1 MPLVPLQFKPGIV
14 KDLTEYS
21 SGKNGPFYT
30 DSNLVR
36 FRNGYPTK
44 IGGWVEE
51 QYYFNAD
58 LNNFATI
65 QGAPRKMLAWRGIT
79 DGGDYM
85 AIGTHNHVYIIKDSV
100 AYDITPLRKTTA
112 NMTNPLV
119 VTNGSATVTVTDNS
133 HGASTGDIIVITDAT
148 ATGGISANT
157 LNDKN
162 GYSITKVDDNTF
174 TFIASSSATSGA
186 TGGGTA
192 IDISYLIGNAENV
205 GNQSADPALGWG
217 VGIWG
222 SFVGGRNWNEPAD
235 GTSSSVSLDATNW
248 TLVLWGEDLILNN
261 RGGQLYYWDLSDSG
275 ITTRAALVSAESGSS
290 GVPAGVRT
298 VTVSF
303 PDRHLI
309 AGGCS
314 PLGAT
319 AIDPMLVRFSN
330 QEDFVTFTPTAD
342 NTSGDQRLEV
352 GTKIISMIPTK
363 DETFIQTDEAAYGM
377 TFVGPPFTFS
387 FRLLAVNCGAVALH
401 GSANVDGDV
410 YWMGKSNFFIYNG
423 AVQEL
428 PCSVQHFVFDRM
440 QSNFAD
446 KTFVGHNKKFNEI
459 TWFYV
464 STDNVADS
472 SNPNP
477 EPDSYVSFNY
487 ADAAWSIGTL
497 QRNVWNDATNIRNV
511 PFALDKDGKLYN
523 HETGTSD
530 NGSSMSAFIESGDV
544 ELDSTGENL
553 FMVDK
558 IIPDAIMTTDTS
570 LSVQI
575 KTRKYPNATEITKGA
590 FTVTSTTEKISTRAK
605 GRQMAIRFS
614 SSGTTDD
621 WSLGDF
627 RINARKDGLR

>member
-1 MPLVPLQFKPGIV
+1 MPLKILKFKPGVV
-14 KDLTEYS
+14 KDITEYA
-21 SGKNGPFYT
+21 SGKNGPFFT

-44 IGGWVEE
+44 IGGWEE
-51 QYYFNAD
+51 ETYF
-58 LNNFATI
+58 LGTATSTVGTV
-65 QGAPRKMLAWRGIT
+65 QGSPRKMIAWRGIS
-79 DGGDYM
+79 DGSDYI
-85 AIGTHNHVYIIKDSV
+85 AVGTHSHVYIIKDNI
-100 AYDITPLRKTTA
+100 AYDITPLRKTS
-112 NMTNPLV
+112 TNLSNPV
-119 VTNGSATVTVTDNS
+119 ATSSGSSTVTITDSS
-133 HGASTGDIIVITDAT
+133 HGASTGDFVVIEQAT
-148 ATGGISANT
+148 ATGGITAAT
-157 LNDKN
+157 LNDIN
-162 GYSITKVDDNTF
+162 GYQITKVDNNSYTIDAGTN
-174 TFIASSSATSGA
+174 ASSTVSS
-186 TGGGTA
+186 GGGTA
-192 IDISYLIGNAENV
+192 LDVKYLIGNAENV

-217 VGIWG
+217 VGAWG
-222 SFVGGRNWNEPAD
+222 EGAWNEPRD
-235 GTSSSVSLDATNW
+235 GTSTTVSLESTNW

-275 ITTRAALVSAESGSS
+275 ITTRAALVSAESGASD
-290 GVPAGVRT
+290 VPASNKT
-298 VTVSF
+298 ITVSF

-319 AIDPMLVRFSN
+319 TADPMLVRFSN
-330 QEDFVTFTPTAD
+330 QEDFVTFTPTAT

-410 YWMGKSNFFIYNG
+410 YWIGKSNFFVYNG

-428 PCSVQHFVFDRM
+428 PCSVQHFVFDRL
-440 QSNFAD
+440 QQNFID

-464 STDNVADS
+464 STDNPVTGA
-472 SNPNP
+472 NPEP
-477 EPDSYVSFNY
+477 EPDSYVTLNY
-487 ADAAWSIGTL
+487 ADGAWSIGTL
-497 QRNVWNDATNIRNV
+497 QRNAWSDATNVRNV

-530 NGSSMSAFIESGDV
+530 NGSAMSAHIE
-544 ELDSTGENL
+544 TGEVEIDSAGNNL

-558 IIPDAIMTTDTS
+558 IIPDATMSANTN
-570 LSVQI
+570 LYVEL
-575 KTRKYPNATEITKGA
+575 KTRKYPKATEITKGP

-605 GRQMAIRFS
+605 GRQVS
-614 SSGTTDD
+614 VKLYSTGTADD

-627 RINARKDGLR
+627 RINVDEDGLR

>member
-1 MPLVPLQFKPGIV
+1 MPLVPLKFKPGIV
-14 KDLTEYS
+14 KDLSEYS

-44 IGGWVEE
+44 IGGWE
-51 QYYFNAD
+51 QETYF
-58 LNNFATI
+58 LGTSTSTVGTV
-65 QGAPRKMLAWRGIT
+65 QGSPRKMLAWRGIT
-79 DGGDYM
+79 DGSDYI
-85 AIGTHNHVYIIKDSV
+85 AVGTHSHVYVIKDSI

-133 HGASTGDIIVITDAT
+133 HGASTGDYIVIEQAT
-148 ATGGISANT
+148 ATGGITAAT
-157 LNDKN
+157 LNDIN
-162 GYSITKVDDNTF
+162 GYEITKVDANSYTF
-174 TFIASSSATSGA
+174 VAGSAATSGA

-192 IDISYLIGNAENV
+192 IDINYLIGNAENV
-205 GNQSADPALGWG
+205 GNQSSDPALGWG
-217 VGIWG
+217 VGTWG
-222 SFVGGRNWNEPAD
+222 ESTWGTPRD
-235 GTSSSVSLDATNW
+235 GTSTTVSLESTNW
-248 TLVLWGEDLILNN
+248 TLVLWGEDLLLNN
-261 RGGQLYYWDLSDSG
+261 VGGQIYYWDLSDSG
-275 ITTRAALVSAESGSS
+275 ISTRAALVSAESGASDVPSS
-290 GVPAGVRT
+290 NKT
-298 VTVSF
+298 ITVSF

-319 AIDPMLVRFSN
+319 TADPMLVRFSN
-330 QEDFVTFTPTAD
+330 QEDFVTFTPTAT

-352 GTKIISMIPTK
+352 GTKIVSMIPTK

-387 FRLLAVNCGAVALH
+387 FRLLAVNCGAVSLH

-410 YWMGKSNFFIYNG
+410 YWIGQSNFFVYNG

-428 PCSVQHFVFDRM
+428 PCSVQHFVFDRL
-440 QSNFAD
+440 QSNFSD

-464 STDNVADS
+464 STDNEVS
-472 SNPNP
+472 GTNPEP

-487 ADAAWSIGTL
+487 ADAAWTIGTL
-497 QRNVWNDATNIRNV
+497 QRNAWSDATNVRKV

-530 NGSSMSAFIESGDV
+530 NGSAMSAFIESGDV

-558 IIPDAIMTTDTS
+558 IIPDATMTTDTS

-575 KTRKYPNATEITKGA
+575 KTRKYPNATEITKGS
-590 FTVTSTTEKISTRAK
+590 FTVTSTTEKVSTRAK
-605 GRQMAIRFS
+605 GRQMAIKFS
-614 SSGTTDD
+614 SSGTADD

>member
-1 MPLVPLQFKPGIV
+1 MPLVPLIFKPGIV

-21 SGKNGPFYT
+21 SGRNGPFFV

-36 FRNGYPTK
+36 FRNGYPKK
-44 IGGWVEE
+44 IGGWLQETYV
-51 QYYFNAD
+51 
-58 LNNFATI
+58 LGTTTSSVGTV
-65 QGAPRKMLAWRGIT
+65 QGAPRRMLAWRGIT
-79 DGGDYM
+79 DGSDYI
-85 AIGTHNHVYIIKDSV
+85 AIGTHSHVYVIKDSI
-100 AYDITPLRKTTA
+100 AYDITPLRKTST
-112 NMTNPLV
+112 NLSNPLA
-119 VTNGSATVTVTDNS
+119 VTNGSATVTVTDSS
-133 HGASTGDIIVITDAT
+133 HGASTGDYIVIEQAT
-148 ATGGISANT
+148 ATGGITAAT
-157 LNDKN
+157 LNDIN
-162 GYSITKVDDNTF
+162 GYEITKVDSNTY
-174 TFIASSSATSGA
+174 TFVAGSAATS
-186 TGGGTA
+186 TVSSGGGTA
-192 IDISYLIGNAENV
+192 LDVKYLIGNAENV
-205 GNQSADPALGWG
+205 GNQTADPALGWG
-217 VGIWG
+217 VGTWG
-222 SFVGGRNWNEPAD
+222 EGAWNEPRD
-235 GTSSSVSLDATNW
+235 GTSTTVSLESTNW
-248 TLVLWGEDLILNN
+248 TLVLWGEDLLLNN
-261 RGGQLYYWDLSDSG
+261 TQGQIYYWDLSDAG
-275 ITTRAALVSAESGSS
+275 ISTRAALVSAETGASD
-290 GVPAGVRT
+290 VPASNRT
-298 VTVSF
+298 ITVSF

-309 AGGCS
+309 TAGSS

-319 AIDPMLVRFSN
+319 TADPMLVRFSN
-330 QEDFVTFTPTAD
+330 QEDFVTFTPTAT

-352 GTKIISMIPTK
+352 GTKIVSMIPTK

-428 PCSVQHFVFDRM
+428 PCSVQHFVFDRL
-440 QSNFAD
+440 QTNLID

-464 STDNVADS
+464 STDNEITGT
-472 SNPNP
+472 NPEP
-477 EPDSYVSFNY
+477 EPDSYVTFNY
-487 ADAAWSIGTL
+487 ADAAWTIGTL
-497 QRNVWNDATNIRNV
+497 QRNAWSDATNVRQV

-530 NGSSMSAFIESGDV
+530 NGSAMSAFIESGDV

-553 FMVDK
+553 FMIDK
-558 IIPDAIMTTDTS
+558 IIPDTTMTTDTS

-575 KTRKYPNATEITKGA
+575 KTRKYPTATEITKGA

-627 RINARKDGLR
+627 RINARKDGMR

>member
-1 MPLVPLQFKPGIV
+1 MLVPLIFKPGIV

-21 SGKNGPFYT
+21 SGRNGPFYT

-44 IGGWVEE
+44 IGGWQQET
-51 QYYFNAD
+51 YS
-58 LNNFATI
+58 LGTATSTVGTV
-65 QGAPRKMLAWRGIT
+65 QGAPRKILAWRGIS
-79 DGGDYM
+79 DGSDYI
-85 AIGTHNHVYIIKDSV
+85 AIGTHSHVYVIKDSI

-112 NMTNPLV
+112 NLTNPLV
-119 VTNGSATVTVTDNS
+119 VTNGSATVTVTDSS
-133 HGASTGDIIVITDAT
+133 HGASTGDYIVIEQAV
-148 ATGGISANT
+148 ATGGITAAT
-157 LNDKN
+157 LNDIN
-162 GYSITKVDDNTF
+162 GYEITKVDNNSYTF
-174 TFIASSSATSGA
+174 VAGSAATSGA
-186 TGGGTA
+186 TGGGTS
-192 IDISYLIGNAENV
+192 IDIKYLIGNAENV

-217 VGIWG
+217 VGTWSEG
-222 SFVGGRNWNEPAD
+222 AWNEPRD
-235 GTSSSVSLDATNW
+235 GTSTTVSLEATNW
-248 TLVLWGEDLILNN
+248 TLVLWGEDLLLNN
-261 RGGQLYYWDLSDSG
+261 VGGQIYYWDLSDAG
-275 ITTRAALVSAESGSS
+275 ISTRAALVSAESGASNVPSS
-290 GVPAGVRT
+290 NKT
-298 VTVSF
+298 ITVSF

-309 AGGCS
+309 SGGCS

-319 AIDPMLVRFSN
+319 TADPMLVRFSN
-330 QEDFVTFTPTAD
+330 QEDFVTFTPTAT

-352 GTKIISMIPTK
+352 GTKIVSMLPTK

-387 FRLLAVNCGAVALH
+387 FRLLAVNCGAVSLH

-410 YWMGKSNFFIYNG
+410 YWIGKSNFFVYNG
-423 AVQEL
+423 SVQEL

-440 QSNFAD
+440 QANFFD
-446 KTFVGHNKKFNEI
+446 KVFVGHNKKFNEI

-464 STDNVADS
+464 STDNEVS
-472 SNPNP
+472 GTNPEP
-477 EPDSYVSFNY
+477 EPDSYVTFNY

-497 QRNVWNDATNIRNV
+497 QRNAWSDATNVRQV

-530 NGSSMSAFIESGDV
+530 DGSAMSAFIESGDV

-575 KTRKYPNATEITKGA
+575 KTRKYPNATEVTKGS
-590 FTVTSTTEKISTRAK
+590 FTVTSTTDKVSTRAK

-614 SSGTTDD
+614 SSGTNDE

-627 RINARKDGLR
+627 RINARKDGMR

>member
-1 MPLVPLQFKPGIV
+1 MLVPLIFKPGIV

-21 SGKNGPFYT
+21 SGRNGPFYT

-44 IGGWVEE
+44 IGGWQQET
-51 QYYFNAD
+51 YS
-58 LNNFATI
+58 LGTATSSVGTV
-65 QGAPRKMLAWRGIT
+65 QGAPRKMLAWRGIS
-79 DGGDYM
+79 DGSDYI
-85 AIGTHNHVYIIKDSV
+85 AIGTHSHVYVIKDSI
-100 AYDITPLRKTTA
+100 AYDITPLRKTTT
-112 NMTNPLV
+112 NLTNPLV

-133 HGASTGDIIVITDAT
+133 HGASTGDYIVIEQAV
-148 ATGGISANT
+148 ATGGITAAT
-157 LNDKN
+157 LNDIN
-162 GYSITKVDDNTF
+162 GYEITKVDNNSYTF
-174 TFIASSSATSGA
+174 VAGSAATSGA

-192 IDISYLIGNAENV
+192 IDIKYLIGNAENV

-217 VGIWG
+217 VGTWG
-222 SFVGGRNWNEPAD
+222 EGAWNEPRD
-235 GTSSSVSLDATNW
+235 GTSTTVSLEATNW
-248 TLVLWGEDLILNN
+248 TLVLWGEDLLLNN
-261 RGGQLYYWDLSDSG
+261 VGGQIYYWDLSDAG
-275 ITTRAALVSAESGSS
+275 ISTRAALVSAESGASNVPSS
-290 GVPAGVRT
+290 NKT
-298 VTVSF
+298 ITVSF

-309 AGGCS
+309 SGGCS

-319 AIDPMLVRFSN
+319 TADPMLVRFSN
-330 QEDFVTFTPTAD
+330 QEDFVTFTPTAT

-352 GTKIISMIPTK
+352 GTKIVSMLPTK

-387 FRLLAVNCGAVALH
+387 FRLLAVNCGAVSLH

-410 YWMGKSNFFIYNG
+410 YWIGKSNFFVYNG
-423 AVQEL
+423 SVQEL

-440 QSNFAD
+440 QSNFSD
-446 KTFVGHNKKFNEI
+446 KVFVGHNKKFNEI

-464 STDNVADS
+464 STDNEVS
-472 SNPNP
+472 GTNPEP
-477 EPDSYVSFNY
+477 EPDSYVTFNY

-497 QRNVWNDATNIRNV
+497 QRNSWSDATNVRQV

-530 NGSSMSAFIESGDV
+530 DGSAMSAFIESGDV

-575 KTRKYPNATEITKGA
+575 KTRKYPNATEVTKGS
-590 FTVTSTTEKISTRAK
+590 FTVTSTTDKVSTRAK

-614 SSGTTDD
+614 SSGTNDE

-627 RINARKDGLR
+627 RINARKDGMR